1 MSMAQ
6 TEQRQKQL
14 SMLLHGV
21 VSMDRHEDRSIRGL
35 SIDSRTT
42 RPGDLFMAC
51 RGFRTHGSVYI
62 IDALKNGAA
71 AVAYD
76 TCGMPGKVDISG
88 LETGNTVPVIAVDR
102 LDELVGKIA
111 SRFYDHPS
119 RKMFVTGIT
128 GTNGK
133 TSCSQYIADSI
144 SKLDKGAASCGVI
157 GTLGYGLYGDLHTS
171 ENTTPDAVTIQR
183 ILHEMHKSGATH
195 VVIEVS
201 SHGLDQG
208 RVNGVS
214 FDVAV
219 LTNLSRD
226 HLDYHD
232 SMESYARAKQRLFNM
247 PGLKYAV
254 VNADNEYSARMISEI
269 PSGVEIITYGFSPQA
284 QVSGSDLAMS
294 VDGLEFSVTS
304 KWGDGYIK
312 SPLLGRFNAHNLLAT
327 LSVLMLGGFRFNEV
341 LSRLLT
347 IHSVTGRM
355 ERFGGDGNSPLV
367 IVDYAHTPDALDHVL
382 QTLREHC
389 SGRVLCVFGCGGDR
403 DQGKRSMMGRIA
415 EMRADVVILTDDNPR
430 SEDGDRIIS
439 DILSGTTMPENV
451 NVQRDRKKAIRQA
464 LGMAGMDDII
474 LVAGKGHEDFQQFGT
489 DRIRYSDRETV
500 DSLIEEVYQ

>member
-1 MSMAQ
+1 MSMVQ
-6 TEQRQKQL
+6 TEPRQKQL

-21 VSMDRHEDRSIRGL
+21 VSMDQHEDRSIHGL

-42 RPGDLFMAC
+42 RRGDLFMAC
-51 RGFRTHGSVYI
+51 RGHRTHGSVYI
-62 IDALKNGAA
+62 VDALNKGAA

-76 TCGMPGKVDISG
+76 ACGMPGEVDISG
-88 LETGNTVPVIAVDR
+88 LETGNAVPVIPVDR
-102 LDELVGKIA
+102 LDEFVGEIA

-119 RKMFVTGIT
+119 RKLFVTGIT

-133 TSCSQYIADSI
+133 TSCSQYMADSI
-144 SKLDKGAASCGVI
+144 SNLDKGAVSCGVI

-171 ENTTPDAVTIQR
+171 ENTTPDAVSIQR
-183 ILHEMHKSGATH
+183 ILNDMHASGATH

-232 SMESYARAKQRLFNM
+232 SMESYARAKQQLFKM

-254 VNADNEYSARMISEI
+254 VNADDEYSTRIISEI
-269 PSGVEIITYGFSPQA
+269 PPGVEIITYGFSPQA
-284 QVSGSDLAMS
+284 QVSGSDLTMS
-294 VDGLEFSVTS
+294 VDGLEFAVTS

-312 SPLLGRFNAHNLLAT
+312 SPLLGRFNAQNLLAT

-341 LSRLLT
+341 LSGLLT
-347 IHSVTGRM
+347 VHPVTGRM

-382 QTLREHC
+382 RTLREHC
-389 SGRVLCVFGCGGDR
+389 SGRLLCIFGCGGDR
-403 DQGKRSMMGRIA
+403 DKGKRSMMGRIA
-415 EMRADVVILTDDNPR
+415 EMRADAVILTDDNPR

-439 DILSGTTMPENV
+439 DILTGTIRPESLH
-451 NVQRDRKKAIRQA
+451 VQRDRRKAIRQA
-464 LGMAGMDDII
+464 LGMAEMDDII
-474 LVAGKGHEDFQQFGT
+474 LVAGKGHEEFQQFGA
-489 DRIRYSDRETV
+489 DRIPYSDRETV
-500 DSLIEEVYQ
+500 GSLIEEVYQ